1 MPQAGRDIT
10 GRIFNHST
18 LDYVWKFIHLSTL
31 IIASIPACSRQINMM
46 ECTPAQCFLG
56 FVGGVKHIWSRGQH
70 CYTVMLMVGQ
80 WTVAA
85 SILTLILPW
94 DDTVFREGSF
104 SLFIIENLIQHFCTS
119 RHQMHLI
126 FAKQVHSMIML
137 GCLSVNLH

>member
-31 IIASIPACSRQINMM
+31 IIASIPACSRKINMM

-80 WTVAA
+80 WTAGRLN
-85 SILTLILPW
+85 IDI
-94 DDTVFREGSF
+94 DTAMG
-104 SLFIIENLIQHFCTS
+104 
-119 RHQMHLI
+119 
-126 FAKQVHSMIML
+126 
-137 GCLSVNLH
+137 

>member
-31 IIASIPACSRQINMM
+31 IIASIPACSRKINMK

-80 WTVAA
+80 WTVGRLN
-85 SILTLILPW
+85 I
-94 DDTVFREGSF
+94 
-104 SLFIIENLIQHFCTS
+104 TS
-119 RHQMHLI
+119 RHRMHLI
-126 FAKQVHSMIML
+126 FAKHNVGM
-137 GCLSVNLH
+137 SVSKSSLIFTDKCANFVWRQLE